1 MNKKFSISYKWAMI
15 LAVMVLVLLSFGL
28 IINKLFFYDYYLV
41 KEKQEIYSFA
51 ESIDE
56 NYDDIAKT
64 SQLVDEFVLRKQA
77 SVNLYSETESFN
89 FSFSLFSTGNFKGK
103 GNGNR
108 KNINLPHGV
117 EVDLT
122 NEGYVFFDFEHDA
135 VRTQLLGMVYKLN
148 NDDILLVTLPFE
160 GLSNTA
166 DIAIQFNFYIVM
178 VLLGFAIII
187 VIILSKRM
195 TKPIIQLSTI
205 TKKISQLDFSESY
218 SGQTNDEIHELGI
231 NINSMSES
239 LERALVDL
247 KEANNQL
254 KLDLKEKEKNV
265 EMRKTLIANVSHELK
280 TPIALVMS
288 YAEGLRE
295 NEALNDERK
304 SYYVNVISKEAD
316 HMDTLVRDLL
326 DLTELEYDAFQLEL
340 TTFDLSSLIDE
351 LIDRYAYLI
360 KEKNIRIKLNKEDI
374 VELTADKRRMEQA
387 ITNLLLN
394 AIEHTPEKGEVVVSL
409 SEEDNI
415 KLTIYNTGSHIYEQ
429 DLDKIWTS
437 FFKSKKQKERRIGG
451 SGIGL
456 SIVRAIVEKH
466 KGLYGV
472 TNEPDGVAFWI
483 KI

>member
-41 KEKQEIYSFA
+41 KQKQEIYSFA

-56 NYDDIAKT
+56 NYDDMAKT
-64 SQLVDEFVLRKQA
+64 SQLVDEFVLKKQA

-89 FSFSLFSTGNFKGK
+89 FSFSLFSTGDFRGK
-103 GNGNR
+103 GSGNR

-122 NEGYVFFDFEHDA
+122 NEGYVFYDFEHDA

-218 SGQTNDEIHELGI
+218 TGQTNDEIHELGI

-239 LERALVDL
+239 LEHALVDL
-247 KEANNQL
+247 KEANYQL

-316 HMDTLVRDLL
+316 QMDTLVRDLL

-360 KEKNIRIKLNKEDI
+360 KEKNIRIKLNKDDI

-394 AIEHTPEKGEVVVSL
+394 AIEHTPEKGEVVVSI
-409 SEEDNI
+409 SEEDNL

>member
-1 MNKKFSISYKWAMI
+1 MI
-15 LAVMVLVLLSFGL
+15 LAIMVLVLLSFGL

-56 NYDDIAKT
+56 NYDDIEKT
-64 SQLVDEFVLRKQA
+64 SQLIDEFVLKKQA

-103 GNGNR
+103 GSGNR
-108 KNINLPHGV
+108 KNITLPHGV

-122 NEGYVFFDFEHDA
+122 NEGYVFFDFEHDDI
-135 VRTQLLGMVYKLN
+135 RTQLLGMVYKLN

-218 SGQTNDEIHELGI
+218 TGQTNDEIHELGI

-239 LERALVDL
+239 LEHALVDL
-247 KEANNQL
+247 KKANNQL

-295 NEALNDERK
+295 NEALTDERK

-360 KEKNIRIKLNKEDI
+360 KEKNIRVKLNKEDI
-374 VELTADKRRMEQA
+374 VELTADKKRMEQA

-409 SEEDNI
+409 SEEDNL